1 VADRQARMTELP
13 IVDAHQH
20 FWDLERNYLPWL
32 CNEPPI
38 PFRYGDYRALRRSY
52 LPRDYLRDAAGR
64 QVVKTVY
71 VETEWAPSD
80 FVGETRWL
88 QKIIAES
95 GYPHAIVA
103 GARLDAPEVAA
114 VLAGH
119 TAFPQVRGIRHKPR
133 AAPSPE
139 AVEAGAPGSMGDPAW
154 RRGYALLER
163 YGLSFDLQTPWWHL
177 AEAAQLA
184 RDFPGTQIILNH
196 AGLPADRSAA
206 GLSGWR
212 SAMQTLAAEPNVAVK
227 ISGLGQVGQRWTV
240 AANGPIVR
248 DVIAIFGVDRCM
260 FASNFPV
267 DGLCADFDTIFAG
280 FKTIVADMTRA
291 EQLSLF
297 HDNAHRFYRLDP

>member
-1 VADRQARMTELP
+1 MTELP

-32 CNEPPI
+32 CDEPPI

-52 LPRDYLRDAAGR
+52 LPRDYLRDAAGHH
-64 QVVKTVY
+64 VVKTVY
-71 VETEWAPSD
+71 VETEWDPSD
-80 FVGETRWL
+80 FLGETKWL
-88 QKIIAES
+88 QEIIAET

-103 GARLDAPEVAA
+103 GARLDHPEVAA

-133 AAPSPE
+133 AAPSPD
-139 AVEAGAPGSMGDPAW
+139 AVEAGARGSMGDPAW

-163 YGLSFDLQTPWWHL
+163 HGLSFDLQTPWWHL

-184 RDFPGTQIILNH
+184 RDFPRIQIILNH
-196 AGLPADRSAA
+196 AGLPVERSAA
-206 GLSGWR
+206 GLAGWR
-212 SAMQTLAAEPNVAVK
+212 AAMQTLAALPNVAVK
-227 ISGLGQVGQRWTV
+227 ISGLGQAGQRWTV

-248 DVIAIFGVDRCM
+248 DIIAIFGVDRCM

-267 DGLCADFDTIFAG
+267 DRLCADFDTIFAG
-280 FKTIVADMTRA
+280 FKTIVADMTRG
-291 EQLSLF
+291 EQLNLF
-297 HDNAHRFYRLDP
+297 HDNALRIYRLDP